1 MSTDTT
7 RMSLRECL
15 KTSKNYKRFDFN
27 TKTPGVIICKYD
39 ISENIAV
46 VSTRIG
52 DSSII
57 VYCIL
62 YSSGYPLMDAGYTVY
77 FDTFTEAEKFAERA
91 VDIMRFGEL

>member
-1 MSTDTT
+1 MTT
-7 RMSLRECL
+7 LTSRMSLQECL
-15 KTSKNYKRFDFN
+15 KTSKTHKLFDFT
-27 TKTPGVIICKYD
+27 TKNPGAIICKYD

-46 VSTRIG
+46 VSTRIV
-52 DSSII
+52 DSNII

-91 VDIMRFGEL
+91 VDMMRFHEL